1 MELMSILLSITSK
14 HSFKAVL
21 MQSEVCEALVPPVK
35 LFSLPLENIPIK
47 SKKFA
52 QKVKICTGTKK
63 YYESGFLFVS

>member
-21 MQSEVCEALVPPVK
+21 MQREICKAMVPPVR
-35 LFSLPLENIPIK
+35 LFSLPLENILIK
-47 SKKFA
+47 GKKFA

-63 YYESGFLFVS
+63 YYESGFLFIS